1 MINFQVIAF
10 DADDTLWV
18 NEPYFQATERQFC
31 ALLEPYLP
39 HDEVS
44 AALLKNEIKN
54 IPIYGY
60 GVKGFMLSMLETALQ
75 VSENQVDTIT
85 IGKIIALGKEMLNQE
100 IELLNGV
107 EELLKSLHGKYKLV
121 VATKGDLLDQE
132 RKLQRSGLAKY
143 FHHIE
148 IMSEKDEASYQKLL
162 QHLDVQPDTFL
173 MIGNSVKS
181 DILPVLA
188 IGGHAYHIP
197 YHTTWALEKVEKEVK
212 HKNFKQLDSILN
224 LKIA

>member
-31 ALLEPYLP
+31 TLLEPYSP

-44 AALLKNEIKN
+44 AALFKNEIKN

-75 VSENQVDTIT
+75 VSENQVDTTT

-100 IELLNGV
+100 IELLDGV
-107 EELLKSLHGKYKLV
+107 EEVLKSLHGKYKLV

-132 RKLQRSGLAKY
+132 RKLQRSGLVKY

-162 QHLDVQPDTFL
+162 QHLDIQPDTFL

-188 IGGHAYHIP
+188 IGGHAYHVP
-197 YHTTWALEKVEKEVK
+197 YHTTWALEQVENEVK
-212 HKNFKQLDSILN
+212 HKNFKHLDSILN
-224 LKIA
+224 LKIE